1 VINVFC
7 TIFYFKFAVGEY
19 IVSSRT
25 NGVLLPFVNNFLY
38 KVKAFTRHILYT
50 KKRPVFEEN
59 KILGWKIT
67 RSRYNDRRR

>member
-1 VINVFC
+1 
-7 TIFYFKFAVGEY
+7 
-19 IVSSRT
+19 
-25 NGVLLPFVNNFLY
+25 LLPFVNNFLY